1 VKLKKP
7 KKIPSSSLQN
17 PSDPDAGYS
26 SHKGQGY
33 HVQVMETYCDSDD
46 EKKREQTLNLI
57 THVEVESA
65 DKSDAHALVPAL
77 ESTRERGLGPE
88 GVLAGSLYGS
98 DENHE
103 KAREM
108 GVDLVAPTMGKE
120 KKKSLSLADFP
131 QDEKGNIIACPRGH
145 APVKRSQS
153 KKNVSIGFD
162 SVHCNVCPLQSQC
175 SVDKGKKRHYLRFT
189 LKALRVAGRRA
200 EERTDEFKDTYR
212 WRAGVEATFSEM
224 ANRTGIKKLRV
235 RGMAAVGFCARLKA
249 IGVNLF
255 RAARV
260 KRVREALE
268 PSLGGAL
275 SGIGSLIYAVKEQF
289 LSRWRRLRNIFVLA
303 DEMRTNLL
311 KIAA

>member
-1 VKLKKP
+1 
-7 KKIPSSSLQN
+7 
-17 PSDPDAGYS
+17 
-26 SHKGQGY
+26 
-33 HVQVMETYCDSDD
+33 
-46 EKKREQTLNLI
+46 
-57 THVEVESA
+57 
-65 DKSDAHALVPAL
+65 
-77 ESTRERGLGPE
+77 
-88 GVLAGSLYGS
+88 VLADSLYGS

-131 QDEKGNIIACPRGH
+131 QDGKGNIIACPRGH
-145 APVKRSQS
+145 APVKRRQA

-162 SVHCNVCPLQSQC
+162 SVHCNVCPFQSQC
-175 SVDKGKKRHYLRFT
+175 PVHKGKKLHYLRFT

-200 EERTDEFKDTYR
+200 EEPTDEFKDKYR

-235 RGMAAVGFCARLKA
+235 RGRRAVGLTARLKA

-260 KRVREALE
+260 KRAREALE
-268 PSLGGAL
+268 AAPGGVL
-275 SGIGSLIYAVKEQF
+275 SGVGSLIYAVKEQF
-289 LSRWRRLRNIFVLA
+289 LSRWRRLGNIFVLA
-303 DEMRTNLL
+303 DQMRANLL